1 MALSHSDKALATMMA
16 MGTTPDDWHLTPIKW
31 VEEEREVMGQVTCPL
46 CKGTKWV
53 RYTPETLSLPERER
67 TVIPPPPRV
76 SDYRVVMDYEHAA
89 QREARG
95 RASSFHN
102 TFGNCPKCTVYKRGG
117 KFTGGGLYTTG
128 KVPGLVWKKV
138 LVGYPQWPKGVR
150 FDSRFESGSHCHLCG
165 KLIMKSWRVPV
176 DATGVLDGK
185 VHGMY
190 VGEDCAKKFLHVKL
204 KRDPESV
211 MED

>member
-31 VEEEREVMGQVTCPL
+31 VEEERDVPGQVTCPL
-46 CKGTKWV
+46 CRGTKWV
-53 RYTPETLSLPERER
+53 RYAPGSENLPERDR
-67 TVIPPPPRV
+67 PVIPIPPHNDRNALLH
-76 SDYRVVMDYEHAA
+76 YQHAA
-89 QREARG
+89 QAEARG
-95 RASSFHN
+95 RASFYKN
-102 TFGNCPKCTVYKRGG
+102 TFGNCPKCTVNKRGG
-117 KFTGGGLYTTG
+117 KYTGGGLYTTG
-128 KVPGLVWKKV
+128 KVPGLVRRKV

-150 FDSRFESGSHCHLCG
+150 FDSRFESGSHCHLCN

-204 KRDPESV
+204 KRDQDSV